1 MNDVAVNNYREKFE
15 EVMRSKGF
23 TDEDLEYFCL
33 TEEEETTHPL
43 RGRFLNYKNT
53 ETNLQFSLFVAGA
66 KLEAERLEWLFKNG
80 IDFVTKR
87 LTFDKHV
94 SIINFRQAIDE
105 KINQNK
111 ESQNVIE

>member
-15 EVMRSKGF
+15 EVMRSNGF

-33 TEEEETTHPL
+33 TEEEQITHPL
-43 RGRFLNYKNT
+43 RGGFLNYKNT
-53 ETNLQFSLFVAGA
+53 ETNLQFFLFVSGA
-66 KLEAERLEWLFKNG
+66 KLEAERLEWLFENG
-80 IDFVTKR
+80 MDSVTKR

>member
-1 MNDVAVNNYREKFE
+1 MNDVEVNNYREKFE

-80 IDFVTKR
+80 MGFVTKR

-94 SIINFRQAIDE
+94 SIINFRQAIDNE
-105 KINQNK
+105 INQNK
-111 ESQNVIE
+111 GL

>member
-66 KLEAERLEWLFKNG
+66 KLEAERLEWLYKNG
-80 IDFVTKR
+80 MSKASKE
-87 LTFDKHV
+87 LTLGKH
-94 SIINFRQAIDE
+94 ITLINFRCAIDNE
-105 KINQNK
+105 INKNK
-111 ESQNVIE
+111 ES